1 MVNRKTKDSKIGWIG
16 EVPHNWKIV
25 RVKLLFE
32 IGRGRV
38 IAKTELKDDG
48 KYPVYSSQTKDNGIL
63 GYINSYDYE
72 QDQLTWTTDGANAGT
87 VFLRR
92 GKYNCTNVCGT
103 LRPMKKEIN
112 LNYML
117 YALEHIAHYHK
128 RADTNGFKIMSN
140 EMAAIKITFP
150 PLSEQQKIADFLDEK
165 VAHIDNILEDTKKSI
180 EYLKAYKQS
189 LITET
194 VTKGLNANVEM
205 KNSGIEWI
213 GEIPKHWESLRI
225 KYASYLKGRIGWQGL
240 TSEEYQD
247 EGPYLIT
254 GKDLINGKVNWS
266 TCTHIT
272 KERFDEAPDIH
283 IENQDLLITKDGT
296 IGKVA
301 LVSEFDD
308 KASLN
313 SGVLLIRKT
322 KDCYNE
328 KFLYYILISDV
339 FWRWFNLIK
348 SPNSTILHLY
358 QNDFKDFS
366 YPLPHISEQQQIADY
381 LDEKTAHLDSLL
393 RNKEKMLEELK
404 AYKKSLIYE
413 YVTGKKEV
421 Q

>member
-25 RVKLLFE
+25 RVKSLFE

-150 PLSEQQKIADFLDEK
+150 PLSEQQKIASFLDEK

-180 EYLKAYKQS
+180 EYLKAYKKS

-205 KNSGIEWI
+205 KDSGIEWI
-213 GEIPKHWESLRI
+213 GEIPKHWRLSKVKNFVYIRN
-225 KYASYLKGRIGWQGL
+225 
-240 TSEEYQD
+240 
-247 EGPYLIT
+247 
-254 GKDLINGKVNWS
+254 GKDYRVKEGEVPVYGSGGAFGS
-266 TCTHIT
+266 T
-272 KERFDEAPDIH
+272 
-283 IENQDLLITKDGT
+283 NQIMYDKPSVLLGRKGT
-296 IGKVA
+296 IDSPKYVVEPFWAVDTTFYTIVKPNVNLKYFYYAMKSFDYKKYIYGSAIPSMSQSILNEIKIPYMDIIEQTRIA
-301 LVSEFDD
+301 KYLDD
-308 KASLN
+308 K
-313 SGVLLIRKT
+313 
-322 KDCYNE
+322 
-328 KFLYYILISDV
+328 ILEI
-339 FWRWFNLIK
+339 
-348 SPNSTILHLY
+348 
-358 QNDFKDFS
+358 
-366 YPLPHISEQQQIADY
+366 
-381 LDEKTAHLDSLL
+381 DSLIEQKVQL
-393 RNKEKMLEELK
+393 LTEFET
-404 AYKKSLIYE
+404 YKKSFIYE